1 MGNLLPAR
9 LSLLKSGAYILQAAS
24 TAAAKVQSRSI
35 QPSRINPVAAGFNDC
50 R

>member
-9 LSLLKSGAYILQAAS
+9 LNLVNSYAYILQAAS

-35 QPSRINPVAAGFNDC
+35 QPFRINPVAAGFNDC